1 MNDVVK
7 LFLVWIGIPVIGA
20 LISCILGWI
29 AIKIHK
35 RRIKNETNN

>member
-1 MNDVVK
+1 MSDVGK
-7 LFLVWIGIPVIGA
+7 LFLVWLGTPVIGA

-35 RRIKNETNN
+35 NKEANDD